1 VTVRATERIQA
12 PRQFNF
18 PEIETNFKLFISSS
32 SRHFIIWIRERGGGC
47 HFVTRAAAAASAA
60 INIEKKLIPKQQ
72 IIFIF
77 FLLSGIAFGG
87 PQVLVKI
94 GCKRLIAFEQ
104 LG

>member
-1 VTVRATERIQA
+1 V
-12 PRQFNF
+12 
-18 PEIETNFKLFISSS
+18 
-32 SRHFIIWIRERGGGC
+32 GC
-47 HFVTRAAAAASAA
+47 GWHFVTRAAAAASAA